1 MSNLI
6 NEIARIKNLMNIRE
20 EEDITQYLD
29 STYLKTGEQADI
41 SDEDNR
47 NVVIK
52 TIQEAIDNN
61 FKLVMIRPEF
71 VSTAREMIDNN
82 NSNVMIGTVIDFPG
96 GGGSTSDKVSEAQ
109 EAIQNGVDE
118 LDYVADYRA
127 FQQGNIEKVTEDILA
142 GTKVGL
148 SEGKM
153 VKWIIETGALS
164 KEEIEGITSLISNEV
179 MDNFPGQSKNVF
191 IKTSTGFYK
200 GTGATV
206 DDVTLMK
213 SVSGELPVKASG
225 GVYNRQDLDNMVKAG
240 ATRVGTSRAYDIY
253 KGKEGDSSG
262 Y

>member
-1 MSNLI
+1 MYNLKTQI
-6 NEIARIKNLMNIRE
+6 KKMKNLMNIRE

-29 STYLKTGEQADI
+29 STYLKTGEQADL

-71 VSTAREMIDNN
+71 VSLAREMIDDA
-82 NSNVMIGTVIDFPG
+82 NSNVVIGTVIDFPG
-96 GGGSTSDKVSEAQ
+96 GGGSTLDKVSEA
-109 EAIQNGVDE
+109 EDAIMNGVDE

-127 FQQGNIEKVTEDILA
+127 FQRGDLEKVSEDIVA
-142 GTKVGL
+142 GTEVGL
-148 SEGKM
+148 NNGKM

-164 KEEIEGITSLISNEV
+164 KEEIEGITSLISDRV
-179 MDNFPGQSKNVF
+179 MNNFPGKAQNVF
-191 IKTSTGFYK
+191 VKTSTGFYK

-206 DDVTLMK
+206 DDVILMK
-213 SVSGELPVKASG
+213 SKSGDLPVKASG
-225 GVYNRQDLDNMVKAG
+225 GVYNRKDLDNMVKAG
-240 ATRVGTSRAYDIY
+240 ASRIGTSRAYDIY

>member
-1 MSNLI
+1 MSNLL
-6 NEIARIKNLMNIRE
+6 NEIKRMRNLMNIRE

-29 STYLKTGEQADI
+29 STYLKTGEQADL

-47 NVVIK
+47 NVVIA

-71 VSTAREMIDNN
+71 VTTAREMIDDT
-82 NSNVMIGTVIDFPG
+82 NSSLVIGTVIDFPG
-96 GGGSTSDKVSEAQ
+96 GGGSTSDKVNEAQ
-109 EAIQNGVDE
+109 EAIRNGVDE
-118 LDYVADYRA
+118 LDYVVDYKA
-127 FQQGNIEKVTEDILA
+127 YQKGDLEKVTQDIIA
-142 GTKVGL
+142 GTEVGL
-148 SEGKM
+148 SNGKM

-179 MDNFPGQSKNVF
+179 MDNFPGQAKNVF
-191 IKTSTGFYK
+191 VKTSTGFYK

-206 DDVTLMK
+206 DDVALMK

-240 ATRVGTSRAYDIY
+240 ATRIGTSRAYDIY
-253 KGKEGDSSG
+253 RGKEGDTSG

>member
-6 NEIARIKNLMNIRE
+6 TEITRIKTLMKIRE
-20 EEDITQYLD
+20 EENITQYLD

-47 NVVIK
+47 NVVIS

-71 VSTAREMIDNN
+71 VSIAREMIDGE
-82 NSNVMIGTVIDFPG
+82 NSNVLIGTVIDFPG
-96 GGGSTSDKVSEAQ
+96 GGGTTQDKIKEAQ
-109 EAIQNGVDE
+109 EAIDNGVDE
-118 LDYVADYRA
+118 LDYVADYRGY
-127 FQQGNIEKVTEDILA
+127 QQGNIEKVTQDIVE
-142 GTKVGL
+142 GTKIGL
-148 SEGKM
+148 DNNKM

-179 MDNFPGQSKNVF
+179 MDNFPGKSRNVF
-191 IKTSTGFYK
+191 VKTSTGFYN
-200 GTGATV
+200 GTGANV
-206 DDVTLMK
+206 DDVSLMK
-213 SVSGELPVKASG
+213 SVSGDLPVKASG

>member
-1 MSNLI
+1 MYNLKTQI
-6 NEIARIKNLMNIRE
+6 KKMKNLMNIRE

-29 STYLKTGEQADI
+29 STYLKTGEQANL

-61 FKLVMIRPEF
+61 FKLVMIRPEY
-71 VSTAREMIDNN
+71 VSTAREMIDDA
-82 NSNVMIGTVIDFPG
+82 NSNVVIGTVIDFPG
-96 GGGSTSDKVSEAQ
+96 GGGSTSDKVTEAE
-109 EAIQNGVDE
+109 EAIRNGVDE

-127 FQQGNIEKVTEDILA
+127 FQRGEIEKVMEDIVA
-142 GTKVGL
+142 GTEVGL
-148 SEGKM
+148 SSGKM

-164 KEEIEGITSLISNEV
+164 KEEIEGITDLISSQV
-179 MDNFPGQSKNVF
+179 MENFPGKAQNVF
-191 IKTSTGFYK
+191 VKTSTGFYK

-206 DDVTLMK
+206 DDVKIMK
-213 SVSGELPVKASG
+213 SRSRDLPVKASG

-240 ATRVGTSRAYDIY
+240 ATRIGTSRAYDIY

>member
-20 EEDITQYLD
+20 EEDITKYLD

-71 VSTAREMIDNN
+71 VSTAREMIDNT
-82 NSNVMIGTVIDFPG
+82 NSNLVIGTVIDFPG
-96 GGGSTSDKVSEAQ
+96 GGGTTLDKVREAE
-109 EAIQNGVDE
+109 EAIRNGVDE
-118 LDYVADYRA
+118 LDYVADYQA
-127 FQQGNIEKVTEDILA
+127 FQRGEIEKVMEDIVA
-142 GTKVGL
+142 GTEVGL
-148 SEGKM
+148 NNGKM

-164 KEEIEGITSLISNEV
+164 KEEIEGITNLISSKV
-179 MDNFPGQSKNVF
+179 MDNFPSKAQNVF
-191 IKTSTGFYK
+191 VKTSTGFYK
-200 GTGATV
+200 GTGATI
-206 DDVTLMK
+206 DDVSLMK
-213 SVSGELPVKASG
+213 SVSGDLPIKASG
-225 GVYNRQDLDNMVKAG
+225 GVYNRKDLDDMVKAG

-253 KGKEGDSSG
+253 KGKEGNSSG

>member
-1 MSNLI
+1 MSNLL
-6 NEIARIKNLMNIRE
+6 NEIKRMRNLMNIRE

-29 STYLKTGEQADI
+29 STYLKTGEQADL

-47 NVVIK
+47 NVVIA

-71 VSTAREMIDNN
+71 VTTAREMIDDA
-82 NSNVMIGTVIDFPG
+82 NSNVVIGTVIDFPG
-96 GGGSTSDKVSEAQ
+96 GGGSTSDKVNEAQ
-109 EAIQNGVDE
+109 EAIRNGVDE

-127 FQQGNIEKVTEDILA
+127 YQKGDVEKVAQDIISGTE
-142 GTKVGL
+142 VGL
-148 SEGKM
+148 NNGKM

-164 KEEIEGITSLISNEV
+164 REEIEGITSLISNEV
-179 MDNFPGQSKNVF
+179 MNNFPGQEKNVF

-206 DDVTLMK
+206 DDVALMK

-240 ATRVGTSRAYDIY
+240 ATRIGTSRAYDIY
-253 KGKEGDSSG
+253 KGKEGDTSG